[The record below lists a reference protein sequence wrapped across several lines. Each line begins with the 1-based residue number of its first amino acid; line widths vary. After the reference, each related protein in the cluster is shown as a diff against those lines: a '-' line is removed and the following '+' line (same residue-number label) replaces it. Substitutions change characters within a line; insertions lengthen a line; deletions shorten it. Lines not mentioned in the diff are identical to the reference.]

1 MTAGVTKKEEA
12 REMKKKFL
20 ASLAFAGTLVVSSNA
35 FALSITAMDSA
46 DSLAQSLVGSGVS
59 IANVS
64 YVGATGASGY
74 FTGGVAAGLGFDSGI
89 VLTSGAAANLN
100 GTTNTSDSISTS
112 NGLAGDAF
120 LTTMSG
126 QQTYDATTLSFDFVS
141 DADSVYFNYIFG
153 SDEYNEYVDSYN
165 DSFAFIFNGVNIAT
179 LADGT
184 GVSINTIN
192 LYDNPS
198 LYNDNDSNGA
208 FAFEYDGFTNM
219 LTASATGLTVGE
231 TYSITLAIADGG
243 DSDLDSGVFLQA
255 GSFAD
260 TPTNPVPEPATM
272 LLFGTG
278 LAGLVGRRI
287 KRKKK

>member
-1 MTAGVTKKEEA
+1 
-12 REMKKKFL
+12 MKKNFL
-20 ASLAFAGTLVVSSNA
+20 VGLVFAGTLVMSNNA
-35 FALSITAMDSA
+35 FALTITAMDSA
-46 DSLAQSLVGSGVS
+46 ENLAQSLVGSGVAIS
-59 IANVS
+59 NVS
-64 YVGATGASGY
+64 YVGATGAAGY

-89 VLTSGAAANLN
+89 VLTSGAAANLD
-100 GTTNTSDSISTS
+100 GTTNTSDGISTS
-112 NGLAGDAF
+112 NGWSGDSF

-141 DADSVYFNYIFG
+141 SADSVYFNYIFG
-153 SDEYNEYVDSYN
+153 SDEYNEYVDEFN
-165 DSFAFIFNGVNIAT
+165 DSFAFIFNGVNLAT

-192 LYDNPS
+192 NVDNSS

-219 LTASATGLTVGE
+219 LTASATGLTIGE
-231 TYSITLAIADGG
+231 TYGITLVIADGG
-243 DSDLDSGVFLQA
+243 DYELDSGVFLQA
-255 GSFAD
+255 GSFSD
-260 TPTNPVPEPATM
+260 TPNPVPEPATM

-287 KRKKK
+287 RRKKK